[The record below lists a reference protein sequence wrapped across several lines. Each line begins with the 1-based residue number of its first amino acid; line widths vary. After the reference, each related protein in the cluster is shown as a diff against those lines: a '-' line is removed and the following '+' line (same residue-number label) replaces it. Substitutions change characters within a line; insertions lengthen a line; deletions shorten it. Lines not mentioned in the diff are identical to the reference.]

1 MATDAAAIE
10 RLQMSVVDGRPENG
24 RYRQDQL
31 QSLHKA
37 LGGEADQI
45 CTALQAG
52 SKSSASE
59 AEAEYYLAMEAVKH
73 FYGTLD
79 FEKDLKE
86 EYNVAHGKDNPN
98 RRIGVGLV
106 VIRPT
111 GHTRLYS
118 IVTPLAA
125 AIAAGNCVVLEV
137 GPVLF
142 HLDWFENSP
151 F

>member
-10 RLQMSVVDGRPENG
+10 RLQISVVDGRPENG

-31 QSLHKA
+31 HSLHKA
-37 LGGEADQI
+37 LREEADQI
-45 CTALQAG
+45 CTALQAS

-59 AEAEYYLAMEAVKH
+59 AEAEYYLTMEAVKH

-79 FEKDLKE
+79 FEKDLEE
-86 EYNVAHGKDNPN
+86 EYNVAHGKDNPK
-98 RRIGVGLV
+98 RRLGVGLV

-125 AIAAGNCVVLEV
+125 AIAAGNCVILEA
-137 GPVLF
+137 
-142 HLDWFENSP
+142 SP
-151 F
+151 CHCT